1 MLLNLNVLKVLKEL
15 ALVRGFSAVNCFD
28 VTQLLAAPNLFIFHS
43 CLIKRKRVLENS
55 HFFLYCEHC
64 VALINR
70 RRFGDSVSGVHSSLD
85 LEIILS

>member
-15 ALVRGFSAVNCFD
+15 ALVRGFSAVNCID
-28 VTQLLAAPNLFIFHS
+28 VTQLLAAPILFIFC